1 MNEVFIVIGETRDFL
16 DYDSWIEGVYSNK
29 EVAQNVADKL
39 NNKEK
44 ENRYYYVT
52 RYRVWDTIKED

>member
-1 MNEVFIVIGETRDFL
+1 MNEVFIVIGETKDSP
-16 DYDSWIEGVYSNK
+16 DYDSWINSVYSNK

-39 NNKEK
+39 NNKE
-44 ENRYYYVT
+44 EEDYYYYVT